1 MQLTSVLFGFMLC
14 LADASLALG
23 EDGCSLYFL
32 YIKVHNSVL
41 WPVLFPVCFLGHD
54 SGLNGPLD

>member
-1 MQLTSVLFGFMLC
+1 MLC